1 MTQMHSNEHVTLQYL
16 EQARMASSST
26 GLNQFRP
33 YHYSSH
39 YSNSG
44 VVLHFMVRVPPFT
57 QFFLRYQG
65 NVPVSRHHNFRKL
78 KTIFALPSDNNFD
91 LPDRTFHSVDTTW
104 RLASKESPTD
114 VKELIP
120 EFFCFPEMFENF
132 ERLNFGIRQ
141 SGEPVYDVI
150 LPPWANQSSRLFVLI
165 HRQALECEMVRK
177 NLHKWV
183 DLVFGYKQ
191 MGQDAVDAINVFH
204 PAVRLL
210 S

>member
-1 MTQMHSNEHVTLQYL
+1 
-16 EQARMASSST
+16 MASSAA
-26 GLNQFRP
+26 GLNQFLP
-33 YHYSSH
+33 YHYGSH

-57 QFFLRYQG
+57 HFFLHYQ
-65 NVPVSRHHNFRKL
+65 
-78 KTIFALPSDNNFD
+78 DNNFD
-91 LPDRTFHSVDTTW
+91 LPDRTFHSINTTW

-132 ERLNFGIRQ
+132 EGLNFGLRQ

-150 LPPWANQSSRLFVLI
+150 LPPWANHSSRLFVLI
-165 HRQALECEMVRK
+165 HRQALECELVRQ
-177 NLHKWV
+177 NLHKWI

-191 MGQDAVDAINVFH
+191 MGQEAIDAINVFH
-204 PAVRLL
+204 PAVRL
-210 S
+210 